1 MRFDQLI
8 GGTRMVELGPL
19 TRRHGVG
26 PEVRLLAKLEGDG
39 PGGSVKDRAAW
50 GMIQGALAR
59 GEIKPGDRLIEA
71 TSGNTGIALAM
82 AAGRV
87 GLHMTLIV
95 PASATPERVL
105 AMRAYGAEVVR
116 TSPDETIE
124 DARRLAEDTAASGT
138 HHLLNQ
144 FANDDN
150 WRMHERTTGPEIWS
164 DTEGAISHFVSA
176 MGTTGTI
183 MGVSRFLKSKNADV
197 QIVGTQP
204 REGSR
209 IPGIRRWSD
218 QMVPAFYEADRVDQI
233 LEVGADEAGR
243 MTRELARYEGVLAGM
258 STGGALSAAVRVAQE
273 LETGVVVFIA
283 CDRGDRYLSSDL
295 FTDPEAKTSI
305 ESEAQFESTGS
316 YSAAWSGR
324 PQASYSECK

>member
-19 TRRHGVG
+19 ARRHEIR
-26 PEVRLLAKLEGDG
+26 PTVRVLAKLEGDG

-50 GMIQGALAR
+50 GMIQGALER
-59 GEIKPGDRLIEA
+59 GEIRSGDRLIEA

-82 AAGRV
+82 TAGRV

-105 AMRAYGAEVVR
+105 AMQAYGAEVIR
-116 TSPDETIE
+116 TGPDESIE
-124 DARRLAEDTAASGT
+124 DARRLAESTAATGS

-150 WRMHERTTGPEIWS
+150 WRMHERTTGPEIWN
-164 DTEGAISHFVSA
+164 DTEGTITHFVSA

-183 MGVSRFLKSKNADV
+183 MGVSRFLKAKNPAV

-218 QMVPAFYEADRVDQI
+218 QMVPAFYEAHRVDRI
-233 LEVGADEAGR
+233 LEVAAHEAAG

-258 STGGALSAAVRVAQE
+258 STGGALSAAVRVAQS
-273 LETGVVVFIA
+273 LEEGVVAFIA

-295 FTDPEAKTSI
+295 FTKPESAPSADPDL
-305 ESEAQFESTGS
+305 QLCSTGS
-316 YSAAWSGR
+316 YSAAWPGR